1 MLNKA
6 GCSIIKN
13 ELRNKIPSFAYLWS
27 DLSEQQKLFV
37 AQYLPHSKSQFAQDL
52 FVLSELANRAIEP
65 FFVEFG
71 ATDGIQLSNTF
82 LLEKR
87 LGWKGILAE
96 PAKVWHE
103 QLSKNRGC
111 AVDHRCVTDSTG
123 KQVEFL
129 EVGAPTEEFATSTP
143 ELSTVASFAGSG
155 DWASD
160 IRGKNS
166 RKYMV
171 ETVSLNDLL
180 KGHNAP
186 KKIGYL
192 SLDTEGSELAILK
205 GFDFANYSIEI
216 ITVEHNYIP
225 EVRSGIHGLL
235 TRNGFTRK
243 HETVSAVDDW
253 YVRKQ

>member
-1 MLNKA
+1 
-6 GCSIIKN
+6 
-13 ELRNKIPSFAYLWS
+13 
-27 DLSEQQKLFV
+27 
-37 AQYLPHSKSQFAQDL
+37 
-52 FVLSELANRAIEP
+52 
-65 FFVEFG
+65 
-71 ATDGIQLSNTF
+71 
-82 LLEKR
+82 
-87 LGWKGILAE
+87 
-96 PAKVWHE
+96 
-103 QLSKNRGC
+103 
-111 AVDHRCVTDSTG
+111 
-123 KQVEFL
+123 
-129 EVGAPTEEFATSTP
+129 
-143 ELSTVASFAGSG
+143 
-155 DWASD
+155 
-160 IRGKNS
+160 
-166 RKYMV
+166 MV

-225 EVRSGIHGLL
+225 EVRSGIYELL